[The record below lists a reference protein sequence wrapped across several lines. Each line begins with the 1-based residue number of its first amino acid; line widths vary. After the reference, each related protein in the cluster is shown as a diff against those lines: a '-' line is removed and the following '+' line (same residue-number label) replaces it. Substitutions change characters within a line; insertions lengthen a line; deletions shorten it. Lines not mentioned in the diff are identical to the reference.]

1 MFSVNERIESMKNIA
16 VIGLGAMGGS
26 IAKRLNDE
34 QDINVHGNDK
44 IIDQSHIDFMIK
56 AGVITNYVSLNDIVR
71 GQYDLIILATPPEI
85 IIDMIKFFA
94 ENSVDSY
101 ILDIGSTKR
110 SILKAAEGLPHF
122 IGGHPMVGTEKAG
135 LEINNLIDFQ
145 DKSFFLIGDDMSIS
159 YIKDI
164 LKPLRANFILT
175 NSQDHDHMVSVTSAL
190 PHILAY
196 ALMETVSDNE
206 LEKVYPFIGGGVLDM
221 TRIANSNPDL
231 WISIMRE
238 NKDNIVPSLDG
249 YIQVLLNYRDLLEGN
264 EFRKLTELLK
274 NARDIRSTLN

>member
-206 LEKVYPFIGGGVLDM
+206 LEKVYPFIGGG
-221 TRIANSNPDL
+221 
-231 WISIMRE
+231 
-238 NKDNIVPSLDG
+238 
-249 YIQVLLNYRDLLEGN
+249 
-264 EFRKLTELLK
+264 F
-274 NARDIRSTLN
+274 